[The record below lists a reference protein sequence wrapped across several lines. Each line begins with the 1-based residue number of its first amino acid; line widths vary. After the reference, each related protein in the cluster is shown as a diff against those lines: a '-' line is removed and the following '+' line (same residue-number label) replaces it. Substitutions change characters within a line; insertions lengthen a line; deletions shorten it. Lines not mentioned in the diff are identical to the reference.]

1 MILKLKTMNK
11 INLTSVLLSALI
23 FLSGC
28 NKDVLVDLDIPEAGN
43 YAQLY
48 MPQATSNPIGMG
60 ISITDQDYEIPY
72 AAHLGG
78 SLTAQTDISVNFKVS
93 PELVAGYNQKNNTTY
108 ELLPEGSYI
117 LQSEKAMIPKGA
129 QGTGILKLVI
139 KTKGFL
145 QAFESYLLPVSIS
158 APSGATLNKEL
169 STTYFVITGS
179 YAPGEVPREKVLSM
193 GADAG
198 SFLIDFNGDFIRK
211 APLTGDL
218 ILYKADAAT
227 GQFNAAPKTIGFGW
241 NVMDKI
247 ISYGGNRLIARFGS
261 GAGDLNQ
268 YFLTQDGAFGAQR
281 GVGQGWGGLSAIVP
295 FKGLLLGIAANGDM
309 TKFPLNGDGD
319 FDYGNI
325 KQIGSGWAGLAQIFA
340 YQNSLITIENS
351 GDMWQY
357 PLTDDGVFGTR
368 KKIGTGWDMYIKVI
382 TAGTDLLALDANG
395 DLWRYKF
402 NPDGLWPLK
411 KSN

>member
-1 MILKLKTMNK
+1 MIHKLKTMNK
-11 INLTSVLLSALI
+11 INLTSILLSAFI
-23 FLSGC
+23 FLTAC
-28 NKDVLVDLDIPEAGN
+28 NKDVLVDLDIPQADT
-43 YAQLY
+43 YARLY
-48 MPQATSNPIGMG
+48 MPQAVSNPIAMG
-60 ISITDQDYEIPY
+60 ISITDQDYQVPY

-78 SLTAQTDISVNFKVS
+78 PLAAQTDIPVNFKVS
-93 PELVAGYNQKNNTTY
+93 AEMVADYNQKNNTTY
-108 ELLPEGSYI
+108 QLLPEGSYA
-117 LQSEKAMIPKGA
+117 LQQATAIIPKGA
-129 QGTGILKLVI
+129 QGTAVQNLVI

-145 QAFESYLLPVSIS
+145 NAFESYLLPVSIS
-158 APSGATLNKEL
+158 APGNVTLNKEL
-169 STTYFVITGS
+169 STTYFLITGS

-198 SFLIDFNGDFIRK
+198 AFLIDFNGDFIRK
-211 APLTGDL
+211 APVTGDL
-218 ILYKADAAT
+218 LLYKADVAT
-227 GQFNAAPKTIGFGW
+227 GQFTLPPKTIGFGW

-247 ISYGGNRLIARFGS
+247 ISFGGNRLIARFGS

-268 YFLTQDGAFGAQR
+268 YFLSQDGAFGAQR
-281 GVGQGWGGLSAIVP
+281 GVGQGWGALSAIVP

-357 PLTDDGVFGTR
+357 PLTEDGVFGTR

-382 TAGTDLLALDANG
+382 TAGNDLLALDANG

-402 NPDGLWPLK
+402 NPEGLWPLK
-411 KSN
+411 K